1 MNVAG
6 HESRHKYSDRQC
18 GSTESK
24 LEAAGWGLFLLWV
37 GLAFL
42 FNFGSGIALLGVG
55 LISLTM
61 QWLRKYFG
69 QSLDGFW
76 VVIGLLF
83 TVGGLGALLEVNI
96 QIVPLALVL
105 AGILLL
111 ASVLKPKT
119 K

>member
-6 HESRHKYSDRQC
+6 HDTKHKFSDCQS

-24 LEAAGWGLFLLWV
+24 LEATGWGLFLIWV
-37 GLAFL
+37 GLVSL
-42 FNFGSGIALLGVG
+42 FNFGPGIALLGVG
-55 LISLTM
+55 LISLVM

-69 QSLDGFW
+69 LSLDGFW

-83 TVGGLGALLEVNI
+83 SVLGLGALIEVKI
-96 QIVPLALVL
+96 QFMPLALVL

-111 ASVLKPKT
+111 ASALKPKS
-119 K
+119 